1 MFVIVYKAKQKKFF
15 VQANIGKKFW
25 VGRSEL
31 IFFFIHNF
39 YDPKCHENDTK
50 NAELKYSWLKNGLS
64 IQKTI
69 SMDRIRW
76 FDKYR
81 PRIVF
86 CKPKTLNAHNFLI
99 TWRIR
104 KIQSSPESLFGV
116 HKKYSNHL
124 GSGGQIR
131 TGRVS
136 LNKVFFQ
143 A

>member
-1 MFVIVYKAKQKKFF
+1 
-15 VQANIGKKFW
+15 
-25 VGRSEL
+25 
-31 IFFFIHNF
+31 
-39 YDPKCHENDTK
+39 
-50 NAELKYSWLKNGLS
+50 
-64 IQKTI
+64 
-69 SMDRIRW
+69 MDRIRW

-136 LNKVFFQ
+136 LNKVFFLGLRRVTYRHFFSLVHILLRWEQ
-143 A
+143 RWETSIKSRFLLLKSYGPFDPLPPNRTLRTVAFNRDNFGASLTAF